1 MNHRSRF
8 VRIVASMMAMVL
20 IFLCVPVASSATAI
34 NTTTQITYT
43 RDFIV
48 QNAVPVNDWNETVMY
63 SAVGFFNLVEIE
75 PFIPESDTTSAL
87 TTATRI
93 LALISVGELNKET
106 AEENPEVKALSD
118 LQKEDGSFGGF
129 YETVYSVM
137 ALNSCDAFF
146 SSEKAVKNI
155 LSYQKE
161 DGSFDIGDENPILST
176 SRAMTVLSMYGT
188 DPAVAD
194 ALDKTIEYIRSTETE
209 EGLFGDGRCDTF
221 CAAMIGLVDVGV
233 TVTGEDWGK
242 LANNLVKFKNDDYS
256 YNMYTEDEQFSSTAT
271 LYAIAAFD
279 AIGRGRSVYIRLMED
294 GELNQYSLK
303 DYMPFLSG
311 YGIIALVAVAFW
323 VYLIF
328 FRGRKRNEKAV
339 KRND

>member
-1 MNHRSRF
+1 MLKRSRF
-8 VRIVASMMAMVL
+8 IRIVASMMAMVL
-20 IFLCVPVASSATAI
+20 VFFCVPVASSASAI
-34 NTTTQITYT
+34 NTSTQITYT

-75 PFIPESDTTSAL
+75 PFIPESDTSSAY

-93 LALISVGELNKET
+93 LALISAGEMNRESA
-106 AEENPEVKALSD
+106 AENAEVAALAD
-118 LQKEDGSFGGF
+118 LQAEDGSFGDF
-129 YETVYSVM
+129 YDTVYAIM
-137 ALNSCDAFF
+137 ALKACDALFG
-146 SSEKAVKNI
+146 SEKAVKNI

-161 DGSFDIGDENPILST
+161 DGSFDIGDGSPIIST

-188 DPAVAD
+188 DPVVAN
-194 ALDKTIEYIRSTETE
+194 ALDKTIEYIKSTETE

-221 CAAMIGLVDVGV
+221 CAAMIGLVDIGV

-256 YNMYTEDEQFSSTAT
+256 YNMYAEDEQYDSGAT

-279 AIGRGRSVYIRLMED
+279 AIGRGKSVYIRLMED
-294 GELNQYSLK
+294 GELNQYSIK

-311 YGIIALVAVAFW
+311 YGIIALIAVAFW

-328 FRGRKRNEKAV
+328 FRGRKKTEKVV
-339 KRND
+339 KNND